1 MCYHLSFDVKLE
13 SIQDYFPEVVLD
25 NQLDIN
31 FPVASY
37 INGFDHHMHPVL
49 RTSSKDGK
57 KHLGLSMWGFLP
69 NGVKNY
75 NEAERFWNGYKDESG
90 KFNKGFVTL
99 NATGDDLLEKKL
111 YKDAAINRRCIV
123 FADGFY
129 EWHHTFLIGKK
140 GQPLKTAVK
149 YPHHIYLKDKN
160 QSLFMLAAIWS
171 LWKHEEVDK
180 ETGELQT
187 ITTPTFAVVTTKAN
201 SLMSKIHNSKER
213 MPTILTKE
221 LAVEWITPDISE
233 ERIKEIATFQFPAE
247 QMGAH
252 TISKDFQQVTT
263 PKSRHNY
270 PEFAQEFC

>member
-31 FPVASY
+31 FPEASY
-37 INGFDHHMHPVL
+37 INGFDHLMHPVL

-75 NEAERFWNGYKDESG
+75 NEAELFWNGYKDENG

-99 NATGDDLLEKKL
+99 NATGEDLLEKRL
-111 YKDAAINRRCIV
+111 YKDAALNRRCIV

-129 EWHHTFLIGKK
+129 EWHHTFPIGKK

-149 YPHHIYLKDKN
+149 YPHHIYLKDEN
-160 QSLFMLAAIWS
+160 QSLFMFAAIWS

-221 LAVEWITPDISE
+221 LAEEWIKPGLSE
-233 ERIKEIATFQFPAE
+233 ERINQIATFQFPAE

-270 PEFAQEFC
+270 PDFTPEFC